1 MKITLG
7 WLKDHLETSATL
19 DEIAAAMTDL
29 GLEVEGIEDPAS
41 RLKGF
46 VVARV
51 VEAARIEGSDHLNRC
66 RVDAGTGQEI
76 QVVCGAHNARTG
88 MKAVFA
94 PVGTYIPGLDKT
106 LKPGKLMGVESN
118 GMLCSERELELS
130 DEHGGIIELPEDAPV
145 GVAFSDYRPA
155 DPVIEFKL
163 TPNRPDALAARG
175 VARDL
180 AARGLGTLKPA
191 PVEPVPGGFASPVG
205 VKLAAE
211 VAEDLCPHFVGR
223 LIRGVKNG
231 PSPQWLQD
239 RLKAVG
245 LRPINALVDVT
256 NFFTLDRARPLH
268 VYDAARLSG
277 DILVRSA
284 REGESLAALD
294 GKSYELAPGMTVI
307 ADQAKAVG
315 VGGIMGGTD
324 TGCEAE
330 TTEVFLEGA
339 WFDPIR
345 TAETGRK
352 LRINSDARYRFE
364 RGVDPGF
371 TREGVEAATRMI
383 LELCGGE
390 ASDLV
395 EAGAAPIRTRILPLR
410 KGRLKALVGLD
421 LAPETQASHLEALGF
436 KVHDR
441 GDRFEVEVPS
451 WRPDVHGEADLVE
464 ETARVASLTRLESQP
479 LARPPGVAK
488 PVLTLRQK
496 RTAAARR
503 ALAAAGLDEAV
514 TWSFIPADQAE
525 LFGGGAPEMK
535 LANPIASDLSDMR
548 PSLLPGLLAA
558 AARNQARG
566 FLDLGLFEIGA
577 EFFGP
582 EPGEQR
588 ETAAGLLVGGTTA
601 REWSGARRL
610 VDAFDARGL
619 AEAVLAALGAPVA
632 SLQVA
637 REAPEWLHPG
647 RSGALKLGPKNTL
660 AVFGE
665 LHPRVVEFY
674 GLRGPVAAFS
684 VDLDALP
691 AAPAG
696 KTRARTPLEASDLQ
710 PVERDFAF
718 VVESS
723 AEAAAFL
730 RAARGADK
738 ALIAEARIF
747 DVFEGPRAEAQFG
760 PGRKSVALTI
770 RLQPRERT
778 LTDAEIEAVSDKLVK
793 AVAKATGA
801 SLRS

>member
-7 WLKDHLETSATL
+7 WLKDHLETSASL
-19 DEIAAAMTDL
+19 EEIAAAMTDL

-51 VEAARIEGSDHLNRC
+51 IEAARIEGSDHLNRC

-94 PVGTYIPGLDKT
+94 PVGTYVPGIDKT

-145 GVAFSDYRPA
+145 GVAFSVYRPA

-163 TPNRPDALAARG
+163 TPNRPDALAVRG

-180 AARGLGTLKPA
+180 AARGIGKLKPA
-191 PVEPVPGGFASPVG
+191 PVEPLPGAFVSPIK
-205 VKLAAE
+205 VKLAPE
-211 VAEDLCPHFVGR
+211 VAEGACPHFVGR

-268 VYDAARLSG
+268 VYDAAKLSG
-277 DILVRSA
+277 DVLVRSA

-294 GKSYELAPGMTVI
+294 GKSYDLAPGMTVI
-307 ADQAKAVG
+307 ADSAKAVG
-315 VGGIMGGTD
+315 IGGIMGGTE
-324 TGCEAE
+324 TGCEEE
-330 TTEVFLEGA
+330 TVEVFLEGA

-371 TREGVEAATRMI
+371 TREGVEAAARMI

-390 ASDLV
+390 VSQEV
-395 EAGAAPIRTRILPLR
+395 EAGAAPIQSRILPLR
-410 KGRLKALVGLD
+410 KARLKALVGLD
-421 LAPETQASHLEALGF
+421 LAPEIQAAHLEALGF
-436 KVHDR
+436 KAHDR

-464 ETARVASLTRLESQP
+464 EVARVASLTKLESQP
-479 LARPPGVAK
+479 LARPLGVAK
-488 PVLTLRQK
+488 PVLTLRQR

-503 ALAAAGLDEAV
+503 ALAAAGLNEAV
-514 TWSFIPADQAE
+514 TYSFIPADQAA
-525 LFGGGAPEMK
+525 LFGGGGPEMK
-535 LANPIASDLSDMR
+535 LANPIAADLSDMR
-548 PSLLPGLLAA
+548 PSALPGLLAA

-566 FLDLGLFEIGA
+566 FLDLGFFEIGA

-582 EPGEQR
+582 EPGQQR
-588 ETAAGLLVGGTTA
+588 ETAAGILVGGTTA
-601 REWSGARRL
+601 REWSGARRP
-610 VDAFDARGL
+610 VDAFDAKGL
-619 AEAVLAALGAPVA
+619 AEAALAALGAPVA

-674 GLRGPVAAFS
+674 GLRGPVVVFS

-696 KTRARTPLEASDLQ
+696 KTRARPPLEASDLQ

-718 VVESS
+718 VAESS

-747 DVFEGPRAEAQFG
+747 DVFEGPKAEAQFG
-760 PGRKSVALTI
+760 PGKKSVALTI

-778 LTDAEIEAVSDKLVK
+778 LTDAEIEAVSDKVVK
-793 AVAKATGA
+793 AVAKTTGA
-801 SLRS
+801 ALRG

>member
-7 WLKDHLETSATL
+7 WLKDHLETTASL

-29 GLEVEGIEDPAS
+29 GLEVEGIENPAA

-46 VVARV
+46 VVAHV

-76 QVVCGAHNARTG
+76 QVVCGAHNAHTG

-130 DEHGGIIELPEDAPV
+130 DEHAGVIELPEDAPV
-145 GVAFSDYRPA
+145 GVAFSDYRKA
-155 DPVIEFKL
+155 DPVIEYKV
-163 TPNRPDALAARG
+163 TPNRPDALAVRG

-180 AARGLGTLKPA
+180 AARGIGTLKPA
-191 PVEPVPGGFASPVG
+191 PVEPVPGAFPSPINVT
-205 VKLAAE
+205 LSPEAAE
-211 VAEDLCPHFVGR
+211 GPCPHFVGR

-231 PSPQWLQD
+231 PSPAWLQE

-245 LRPINALVDVT
+245 LRPRSALVDVT

-268 VYDAARLSG
+268 VYDAAKLRG
-277 DILVRSA
+277 DIHVRSA

-294 GKSYELAPGMTVI
+294 DKTYALAEGMTVI
-307 ADQAKAVG
+307 ADSERVLG
-315 VGGIMGGTD
+315 LGGIIGGAE
-324 TGCEAE
+324 TGCDEA
-330 TTEVFLEGA
+330 TTEVFLESA
-339 WFDPIR
+339 WFAPIR

-364 RGVDPGF
+364 RGVDPAF
-371 TREGVEAATRMI
+371 TRAGLEAATALI

-390 ASDLV
+390 ASTV
-395 EAGAAPIRTRILPLR
+395 AEAGAPPIQTRILPLR
-410 KGRLKALVGLD
+410 KTRLKALVGLD
-421 LAPETQASHLEALGF
+421 LAPETQAAHLEALGF
-436 KVHDR
+436 KTHDR

-451 WRPDVHGEADLVE
+451 WRPDVDGEADLVE
-464 ETARVASLTRLESQP
+464 EAARVASLTKLEAQP
-479 LARPPGVAK
+479 LPRPLGVAK

-503 ALAAAGLDEAV
+503 ALAAAGLNEAV

-525 LFGGGAPEMK
+525 LFGGGKPELK
-535 LANPIASDLSDMR
+535 VGNPIAADLSDMR
-548 PSLLPGLLAA
+548 PSPIPGLLAA

-577 EFFGP
+577 EFYGP
-582 EPGEQR
+582 EPGQQR
-588 ETAAGLLVGGTTA
+588 EVAAGILVGATA
-601 REWSGARRL
+601 PRDWSGARRPA
-610 VDAFDARGL
+610 DAFDAKGF
-619 AEAVLAALGAPVA
+619 AEAALAALGAPTA
-632 SLQVA
+632 SLQVV
-637 REAPEWLHPG
+637 REAPDWLHPG
-647 RSGALKLGPKNTL
+647 RSAALKLGPKTTL

-665 LHPRVVEFY
+665 LHPRILEFY
-674 GLRGPVAAFS
+674 GLRGGAAAFS

-691 AAPAG
+691 APAAAKG
-696 KTRARTPLEASDLQ
+696 RARAPLEASDLQ
-710 PVERDFAF
+710 AVERDFAF
-718 VVESS
+718 VAESS

-747 DVFEGPRAEAQFG
+747 DVFAGPKAEAQLG
-760 PGRKSVALTI
+760 AGKKSVALTI
-770 RLQPRERT
+770 RLQPRDRT
-778 LTDAEIEAVSDKLVK
+778 LTDAEIEAVAKKVEQ

-801 SLRS
+801 VLRA